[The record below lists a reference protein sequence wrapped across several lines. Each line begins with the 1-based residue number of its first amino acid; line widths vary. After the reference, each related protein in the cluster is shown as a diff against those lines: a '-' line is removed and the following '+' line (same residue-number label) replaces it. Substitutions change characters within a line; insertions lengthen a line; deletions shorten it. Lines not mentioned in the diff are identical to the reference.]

1 MLQQPFSFT
10 TNFSSLLHSPKTSLP
25 YLNDGFNV
33 YELFSGD
40 QGDSSSAEEVES
52 PRSVVTAASLKRRSS
67 GRRWPKSRHH
77 NNNKENNNNGKT
89 NNNNNINTERRRVAN
104 RRNLMGDFGIFN
116 VVYVA
121 ESHPLD
127 DVSST
132 KIILP
137 ASPLGTKKNY

>member
-33 YELFSGD
+33 YELFSGRSRRLLVGRGGRIASIGGYCGVFKAAI
-40 QGDSSSAEEVES
+40 QWSAVAKKPQVLRIKEEE
-52 PRSVVTAASLKRRSS
+52 LQI
-67 GRRWPKSRHH
+67 
-77 NNNKENNNNGKT
+77 E
-89 NNNNNINTERRRVAN
+89 ED
-104 RRNLMGDFGIFN
+104 LMGDFGIFN